1 MQTVIEPS
9 WQAWV
14 TENLQRQCNP
24 VELCQILK
32 QHGFQ
37 TPQIQQ
43 LLGEAYPLEF
53 AQTQPVIDYAA
64 LAKPPL
70 GSFQPE
76 LNIYQVLAEP
86 LQLYVIEDFLSANEC
101 QQLIEIT
108 DSQLSPSEVSHN
120 NGDYAYRTSQT
131 CHLVNT
137 QHPLVDKVN
146 EKIARTLGIQAR
158 YAEPIQA
165 QRYAVGQE
173 FKEHHDYFAPNT
185 DIYERYAKDLG
196 QRTWTFVVYLNDVVA
211 GGATHFPIIE
221 TAVKPKQGCAAIWN
235 NLHPDGRPNYA
246 SLHQGM
252 PVVQGV
258 KYIITK
264 WFRERG
270 QGAMFYEEAD

>member
-9 WQAWV
+9 WQAWIA
-14 TENLQRQCNP
+14 ENLQRQCSP
-24 VELCQILK
+24 LELCQILK
-32 QHGFQ
+32 QHGFSIAH
-37 TPQIQQ
+37 IQQ
-43 LLGEAYPLEF
+43 LLGEAYPSEF
-53 AQTQPVIDYAA
+53 GEALPPIDYIA
-64 LAKPPL
+64 LANPPL
-70 GSFQPE
+70 GRFNPDLRIQ
-76 LNIYQVLAEP
+76 QVLAEP
-86 LQLYVIEDFLSANEC
+86 LQLYVIEDFLNGNEC
-101 QQLIEIT
+101 QRLIEIT
-108 DSQLSPSEVSHN
+108 DSQLSPSEVSHD

-137 QHPLVDKVN
+137 GHPLVEQVN
-146 EKIARTLGIQAR
+146 EKIARTLGIQAC

-173 FKEHHDYFAPNT
+173 FKQHHDYFAPNT

-211 GGATHFPIIE
+211 GGATHFPMIE
-221 TAVKPKQGCAAIWN
+221 TAVKPKRGCAALWN
-235 NLHPDGRPNYA
+235 NLHADGRPNYA

-258 KYIITK
+258 KYIITQ

-270 QGAMFYEEAD
+270 QGAMFYTEAD